1 MSVDPRSL
9 DGKNKIY
16 FATERGTGGYR
27 PWHYLKNG
35 RDYMHMAQLDPCE
48 PRKMEAGETCSFEI
62 AIGDDFV
69 AAEAAGLKPEVRVLA
84 LTGLKA
90 VAALS
95 VKLNGESLSDA
106 AFEQGLFTFKVKPSR
121 IVKGANFFEV
131 TMPMAATLNDF
142 AVKVEYP

>member
-1 MSVDPRSL
+1 
-9 DGKNKIY
+9 
-16 FATERGTGGYR
+16 
-27 PWHYLKNG
+27 
-35 RDYMHMAQLDPCE
+35 
-48 PRKMEAGETCSFEI
+48 MEAGETCSFEI

-95 VKLNGESLSDA
+95 VKLNGERLSDA